1 MIVLSALMEKILVV
15 GAILFLSSSANVRAA
30 EQAPAATEMSIR
42 DQIKAARA
50 KDVLE
55 EKSASVA
62 RSWDRDASGKRPWDT
77 AKPTEPVKR

>member
-1 MIVLSALMEKILVV
+1 
-15 GAILFLSSSANVRAA
+15 
-30 EQAPAATEMSIR
+30 MSIR

-62 RSWDRDASGKRPWDT
+62 RPWDRDAFGKRPWDT